1 MTSHEKETILKTI
14 LYALSEDLGDGDH
27 TSLATI
33 SGEAQGEAYMLAKET
48 GILAGAEVALMVF
61 KAVDPDL
68 KVELLL
74 PEAFSLKK
82 GDHILKVW
90 GRSRSILSAE
100 RTALNFIQR
109 MSGIAT
115 FTNQVTGQ
123 LKGLKTKLLDTRK
136 TTPCN
141 RMVEKIAVRT
151 GGGQNHRF
159 GLYDMIMIKDNHI
172 DFAGGIEN
180 AVTRTQE
187 YMRQKGKNLK
197 IEVEVRN
204 LNELDLVLG
213 LTGIDRVMLDNFTTS
228 ELKKA
233 VHLVNGKMETEASGG
248 INIESIRDYAETG
261 VDFISMGAL
270 THQIKSLDIS
280 LKAVHHSSPAN

>member
-1 MTSHEKETILKTI
+1 MTSNEKETILKTI

-33 SGEAQGEAYMLAKET
+33 SDEAQGEAYMLAKET

-74 PEAFSLKK
+74 PEASSLKK

-115 FTNQVTGQ
+115 YTHQVTGQ
-123 LKGLKTKLLDTRK
+123 LKGLRTKLLDTRK

-141 RMVEKIAVRT
+141 RMVEKIAVRM

-187 YMRQKGKNLK
+187 YMRKNGKTLK

-204 LNELDLVLG
+204 LKELDLVLG

-228 ELKKA
+228 ELIKA
-233 VHLVNGKMETEASGG
+233 VQLVNGKIETEASGG

-280 LKAVHHSSPAN
+280 LKAVHH

>member
-33 SGEAQGEAYMLAKET
+33 SDEAQGEAYMLAKET

-74 PEAFSLKK
+74 PEASLLKK
-82 GDHILKVW
+82 GDQILKVW
-90 GRSRSILSAE
+90 GKSRSILSAE

-115 FTNQVTGQ
+115 YTHQVTGQ
-123 LKGLKTKLLDTRK
+123 LKGLRTKLLDTRK

-151 GGGQNHRF
+151 GGGHNHRF
-159 GLYDMIMIKDNHI
+159 GLYDMIMIKDNHN
-172 DFAGGIEN
+172 DFAGGIEK
-180 AVTRTQE
+180 AVTRTRE
-187 YMRQKGKNLK
+187 YMRKNGKTLK

-204 LNELDLVLG
+204 LKELDLVLG
-213 LTGIDRVMLDNFTTS
+213 LTGIDRVMLDNFTSS
-228 ELKKA
+228 ELKRA
-233 VHLVNGKMETEASGG
+233 VHLVNGKIETEASGG

-280 LKAVHHSSPAN
+280 LKAVHH